1 VYWRHLIR
9 NKSSLKAGA
18 EAAVEEDQVLDLVDQ
33 EVDLDLVDRVA
44 WAELVEQD
52 QAAWAELVEQDQ
64 LGQVLVDR
72 VDWVDLTNTSQ
83 MIIMAIMDRMDT
95 LDTMLDPMELVV
107 NGWAIPGIGGTDMVI
122 GGAGTTV
129 ALAGGGIPGMA
140 IPIGGGPEII
150 GGAGYPAGAPTLIR
164 SDPATIGN
172 SEEDST

>member
-1 VYWRHLIR
+1 
-9 NKSSLKAGA
+9 
-18 EAAVEEDQVLDLVDQ
+18 
-33 EVDLDLVDRVA
+33 
-44 WAELVEQD
+44 
-52 QAAWAELVEQDQ
+52 
-64 LGQVLVDR
+64 
-72 VDWVDLTNTSQ
+72 VDLTNTSQ
-83 MIIMAIMDRMDT
+83 MIIKAIMDRMDT